1 MTKIAVLIPCYN
13 EEKSIAKV
21 IADVKKYLPSAEVYV
36 YDNNSTDRT
45 AEIAKKSGAVV
56 KYENHQ
62 GKGNVVRRMF
72 SDIDADVYVMTDG
85 DETYDL
91 SRCQDLINYL
101 QDNNLDMVV
110 GARKEVENDAYRIG
124 HRSGNFILT
133 KLVQIFFSQ
142 KLKDMLSGFRVF
154 SREYVKTFPAQSTGF
169 EIETELT
176 VYTLSSRLPMAEI
189 ETDYFSRPSGSYSKL
204 STYKDGLKIL
214 KTIFTLVKEE
224 RPLLFFSLIALFAFI
239 FATTFF
245 IPIVLEYYQSR
256 QVPHFP
262 TLIVIIG
269 IYMGS
274 LISFLIGIVL
284 DSIANAKRENRRQ
297 HYLLIKSLHK
307 KE

>member
-72 SDIDADVYVMTDG
+72 ADIDADVYVMTDG

-91 SRCQDLINYL
+91 SRCKDLINYL

-256 QVPHFP
+256 QVSHFP

-269 IYMGS
+269 IYIGS
-274 LISFLIGIVL
+274 FISFLIGIVL

>member
-72 SDIDADVYVMTDG
+72 ADIDADVYVMTDG

-91 SRCQDLINYL
+91 SRCKDLINYL

-269 IYMGS
+269 IYIGS
-274 LISFLIGIVL
+274 FISFLIGIVL

-297 HYLLIKSLHK
+297 HYLLIKSLYK

>member
-21 IADVKKYLPSAEVYV
+21 IADVKQYLPSAKVYV
-36 YDNNSTDRT
+36 YDNNSTDKT

-56 KYENHQ
+56 RFENRQ

-72 SDIDADVYVMTDG
+72 ADIDADVYVMTDG

-91 SRCQDLINYL
+91 SRCKDLINYL

-224 RPLLFFSLIALFAFI
+224 RPLLFFSLISLFTFI
-239 FATTFF
+239 FATAFF
-245 IPIVLEYYQSR
+245 IPIIFEYYQSR

-269 IYMGS
+269 IYIGS
-274 LISFLIGIVL
+274 FISFLIGIVL

-297 HYLLIKSLHK
+297 HYLLIKSLRK

>member
-91 SRCQDLINYL
+91 SRCKDLINYL

-269 IYMGS
+269 IYIGS
-274 LISFLIGIVL
+274 FISFLIGIVL

-297 HYLLIKSLHK
+297 HYLLIKSLRK

>member
-21 IADVKKYLPSAEVYV
+21 IADVKKYLPSAVVYV
-36 YDNNSTDRT
+36 YDNNSTDQT

-62 GKGNVVRRMF
+62 GKGNVVHRMF
-72 SDIDADVYVMTDG
+72 ADIDADVYVMTDG

-91 SRCQDLINYL
+91 SRCKDLINYL

-204 STYKDGLKIL
+204 SPYKDGLIIL
-214 KTIFTLVKEE
+214 KTIFTLVKVEL
-224 RPLLFFSLIALFAFI
+224 PLLFFSLIALFAFI

>member
-62 GKGNVVRRMF
+62 GKGTVVRRMF

-91 SRCQDLINYL
+91 SRCKDLINYL

>member
-21 IADVKKYLPSAEVYV
+21 IADVKKYLPSAVVYV
-36 YDNNSTDRT
+36 YDNNSTDQT

-62 GKGNVVRRMF
+62 GKGNVVHRMF
-72 SDIDADVYVMTDG
+72 ADIDADVYVMTDG

-91 SRCQDLINYL
+91 SRCKDLINYL

>member
-13 EEKSIAKV
+13 EEKSIANV

-72 SDIDADVYVMTDG
+72 ADIDADVYVMTDG

-91 SRCQDLINYL
+91 SRCKDLINYL

-269 IYMGS
+269 IYIGS
-274 LISFLIGIVL
+274 FISFLIGIVL

>member
-1 MTKIAVLIPCYN
+1 
-13 EEKSIAKV
+13 
-21 IADVKKYLPSAEVYV
+21 
-36 YDNNSTDRT
+36 
-45 AEIAKKSGAVV
+45 
-56 KYENHQ
+56 
-62 GKGNVVRRMF
+62 
-72 SDIDADVYVMTDG
+72 
-85 DETYDL
+85 
-91 SRCQDLINYL
+91 
-101 QDNNLDMVV
+101 MVV

>member
-36 YDNNSTDRT
+36 YDNNSTDQT
-45 AEIAKKSGAVV
+45 AEIAKNSGAVV
-56 KYENHQ
+56 KHENHQ

-72 SDIDADVYVMTDG
+72 ADIDADVYVMTDG

-91 SRCQDLINYL
+91 SRCKDLINYL